1 MARFRYGP
9 DSIRALSLESRIEML
24 IRYTEGPETAAE
36 VAEAYGLRSGQFV
49 KNFARNH
56 TVAELTLKR
65 IKQEEAREA
74 AAERK
79 ANPPKPVHEQPVRA
93 ATVVARQRVAVPLM
107 LVKRCGTV
115 DEPKPPHPI
124 LETHGKWTALDA
136 YAKANG
142 CTVQKAQQ
150 LWHQARV
157 GL

>member
-79 ANPPKPVHEQPVRA
+79 ANRQKLVRERAMVARPAANAPRPVGKLSCAPS
-93 ATVVARQRVAVPLM
+93 VVARALRAAADKRSAMIRAV
-107 LVKRCGTV
+107 V
-115 DEPKPPHPI
+115 
-124 LETHGKWTALDA
+124 
-136 YAKANG
+136 
-142 CTVQKAQQ
+142 
-150 LWHQARV
+150 
-157 GL
+157 